1 MLIVSC
7 EKGPGILEC
16 DEQKK
21 GLLPRVVDGIFEC
34 IKSSEEPTKYSV
46 KLSMVMRIADL
57 RLFSYWSVVIC
68 LVSVS
73 HEYSILVVSL
83 QVEIYMERVRYII
96 YITGATLHLF
106 NYLLSCNLLDI
117 EDRGR

>member
-34 IKSSEEPTKYSV
+34 IKSSEEATKYSV

-57 RLFSYWSVVIC
+57 RLFSYWLSLSVMN
-68 LVSVS
+68 
-73 HEYSILVVSL
+73 IL
-83 QVEIYMERVRYII
+83 
-96 YITGATLHLF
+96 F
-106 NYLLSCNLLDI
+106 LLSPY
-117 EDRGR
+117 R